1 MTPSKVNWPAASRA
15 IPLILKRPLKETGKK
30 KMSFATKLREEIR
43 SVLIAT
49 LYFGSWILA
58 LMVIKW
64 LVLAEYA
71 IAFSGWSMAL
81 VGALVLAKVVL
92 VLEHVS
98 LGDWV
103 RRQPAWVGVVL
114 RTAFYTLGVALVLI
128 MEKGFEGRHEAGGFG
143 PAVQHL
149 FQRADIYHVWA
160 NVICIAG
167 ALLGYNGIMVVRRH
181 LGNRE
186 LFRIFLATL
195 PDEPDERPV
204 PRS

>member
-1 MTPSKVNWPAASRA
+1 
-15 IPLILKRPLKETGKK
+15 
-30 KMSFATKLREEIR
+30 MSFAAKLKEEIR
-43 SVLIAT
+43 AVVIAT
-49 LYFGSWILA
+49 LYFGCWILA
-58 LMVIKW
+58 LMVVKW
-64 LVLAEYA
+64 LVLAEYE
-71 IAFSGWSMAL
+71 IAFRGWSMAL

-98 LGDWV
+98 LGGWV
-103 RRQPAWVGVVL
+103 RKQPAWVGVVL

-128 MEKGFEGRHEAGGFG
+128 LEKGFEGRHAAGGFG

-149 FQRADIYHVWA
+149 FKQADIYHVWA

-167 ALLGYNGIMVVRRH
+167 ALLGYNAIMVVRRH

-186 LFRIFLATL
+186 LFRIFLVPL
-195 PDEPDERPV
+195 PEEPDERPV

>member
-1 MTPSKVNWPAASRA
+1 
-15 IPLILKRPLKETGKK
+15 
-30 KMSFATKLREEIR
+30 MSFATKLREEIR

-49 LYFGSWILA
+49 LYFGCWILA

-71 IAFSGWSMAL
+71 IAFRGWSMAL

-128 MEKGFEGRHEAGGFG
+128 LEKGIRRPARGRWVRPGRAAPLSAGGHLPCVG
-143 PAVQHL
+143 QPHLHRRRPSGVQCDRGCATAPRQSRTIPD
-149 FQRADIYHVWA
+149 FS
-160 NVICIAG
+160 G
-167 ALLGYNGIMVVRRH
+167 AASRTTG
-181 LGNRE
+181 
-186 LFRIFLATL
+186 
-195 PDEPDERPV
+195 
-204 PRS
+204 